1 MNKAVTEGLV
11 LMPPPFAQ
19 GLNVWS
25 SGNGTA
31 GSPTYAGAANA
42 ALVPADPDFTGC
54 LELQKTQSL
63 QRLRWMGQMPV
74 LTGCYLRVRA
84 RVKVMSGNIPTFRIA
99 GYPAHPGGAQVGGVA
114 TQGPAVTPTN
124 YGEVVE
130 VSAIIGTG
138 TRGGVNL
145 NWAGVAYGHVGLDL
159 TGPDGGVVRIDDLII
174 EDVTSFWLRDMM
186 DWVDVRDFG
195 AQGNGVA
202 NDQNA
207 FVAANAA
214 AAASG
219 RSLLVSA
226 GVYNIPDHLTITV
239 PVRFEGHLVMPLA
252 ARLQLIRSYDYP
264 TYARAFNND
273 ELGFIKGVQALFHY
287 TDHVSFD
294 LRGRRVPVSA
304 PLNLAALAA
313 ASSFNDRRQITNGR
327 LDVQAGPAWNDVVMS
342 AQASYSTSNPT
353 ELTSVANIAN
363 VPVGAR
369 VSGTGVGREVYVK
382 SKNTGA
388 GTLTLSQPLFGA
400 AGVQTYTFT
409 KMQHLLDF
417 SGFATTDRFELH
429 QLDLILRGEANG
441 INLPTEGA
449 IFTVKHCTFNRPR
462 TKAITSTGRGCQGL
476 IVDNSQF
483 LSNEMALPAQQRT
496 SVAINTN
503 ANDIKI
509 RNNRVVRFGSFLV
522 IGGTGSILMGNH
534 FFQGDGSQNAV
545 RTPGIVFTRPNL
557 LTTVTGNY
565 IDNCFLEFTNEHSAT
580 PAWNNQFSFG
590 GITLTGNFFL
600 CSNVVASFRFVVVKP
615 FGPGHF
621 LSGLQV
627 SGNVF
632 RTINGTINRVEG
644 VDTTHADLARGSFR
658 NVVWENNAYHG
669 INTPAE
675 SPLVLRHDQ
684 STAANVWTVQTAGQL
699 PFNGWARTVTSLVM
713 EGAPLGGGTEVR
725 TAMPWVAVQ
734 QGPQS
739 DSITLNWPSVTRGR
753 AVVTIRCDNPV

>member
-19 GLNVWS
+19 GLDVWS
-25 SGNGTA
+25 SENGTA
-31 GSPTYAGAANA
+31 GSATYDGASNA

-54 LELQKTQSL
+54 LELQKTQGL
-63 QRLRWMGQMPV
+63 QRLRWMGQTPV
-74 LTGCYLRVRA
+74 LTGVYLRVRA

-114 TQGPAVTPTN
+114 TQGPAVTPAT

-130 VSAIIGTG
+130 VAAIIGTG
-138 TRGGVNL
+138 TRGGVDL
-145 NWAGVAYGHVGLDL
+145 NWAGVAYGHIGLDM
-159 TGPDGGVVRIDDLII
+159 TGPDGGVVRIDDLIV

-195 AQGNGVA
+195 ALGDGAA
-202 NDQNA
+202 NDRPA
-207 FVAANAA
+207 FIAANAA

-219 RSLLVSA
+219 RSLLVSQ
-226 GVYNIPDHLTITV
+226 GVYNIPDHLTISV
-239 PVRFEGHLVMPLA
+239 PVRFEGHVTMPMES
-252 ARLQLIRSYDYP
+252 RLQLIRSYDYP
-264 TYARAFNND
+264 TYARAFNDD
-273 ELGFIKGVQALFHY
+273 ELGFLKGVQALFHY

-294 LRGRRVPVSA
+294 LRGRRVPISA
-304 PLNLAALAA
+304 PIDLAALAGT
-313 ASSFNDRRQITNGR
+313 SSFTDRRQITNGR
-327 LDVQAGPAWNDVVMS
+327 LDVQTGPAWNNQVMT
-342 AQASYSTSNPT
+342 AQASYHAGNPT
-353 ELTSVANIAN
+353 ELTNVANIAN

-369 VSGTGVGREVYVK
+369 VSGAGVGREIYVK
-382 SKNTGA
+382 EKNISA

-400 AGVQTYTFT
+400 GGVQNYTFT
-409 KMQHLLDF
+409 KFQHLLDF

-429 QLDLILRGEANG
+429 QLDLIMKGEANG
-441 INLPTEGA
+441 IDLPTEGA

-462 TKAITSTGRGCQGL
+462 AKAITSTGRGCQGL

-483 LSNEMALPAQQRT
+483 LSNEMALPAQQRS

-509 RNNRVVRFGSFLV
+509 RNNRVVRFGHFMV

-534 FFQGDGSQNAV
+534 FFQGDGTQNAV
-545 RTPGIVFTRPNL
+545 RTAGMVFCRPNL

-565 IDNCFLEFTNEHSAT
+565 IDNCFLEFTNEYSSN
-580 PAWNNQFSFG
+580 PAWSNQFSFG

-600 CSNVVASFRFVVVKP
+600 CSNVTSAFRFVVVKP

-621 LSGLQV
+621 LNGLQV
-627 SGNVF
+627 NGNVF
-632 RTINGTINRVEG
+632 RTINGTIARVEG

-658 NVVWENNAYHG
+658 NVIWDNNAYHG
-669 INTPAE
+669 ISTPAE
-675 SPLVLRHDQ
+675 SPLVIRHDQ
-684 STAANVWTVQTAGQL
+684 SSATNVWTVQTGGRL
-699 PFNGWARTVTSLVM
+699 PFNGWARTVTSFVM
-713 EGAPLGGGTEVR
+713 EGAPMSSGSTVR

-734 QGPQS
+734 QGTQN
-739 DSITLNWPSVTRGR
+739 DRVTLNWPSATRGR